1 MKLENYLFITAKS
14 QRTEVKNPIVLSL
27 TAKQC
32 LLSQKSMLIMYLNDS
47 FFPIY
52 FSVERN

>member
-32 LLSQKSMLIMYLNDS
+32 LLSQKSMPIMYLNDS